1 MSRLIDA
8 DAVLY
13 ALVEEGHDNATKY
26 GFRLGDT
33 IKFTPTQV
41 DEIVSRMPTIEERK
55 KGKWIEYIPEHG
67 QCPFC
72 GNQVDLLGGKAN
84 NFCGECGADMREPE
98 DIPME
103 YFESGGR

>member
-1 MSRLIDA
+1 MSRLIYA

-55 KGKWIEYIPEHG
+55 KGKWEMVTDNNG
-67 QCPFC
+67 QHAVCDQC
-72 GNQVDLLGGKAN
+72 GEWRYHQGQK
-84 NFCGECGADMREPE
+84 FCGECGADMRKDGAE
-98 DIPME
+98 
-103 YFESGGR
+103 